1 MCTEAEDRLH
11 CACFTG
17 HRPEKL
23 RQTEQEVCI
32 RLDREIQSAVENG
45 FHTFITGMARGVD
58 LWAAELVLQLRAQG
72 CAVRLVCASSYEGFE
87 RSWSAGW
94 QSQYRA
100 VLQRADQVHF
110 ICLGYSR
117 ACFQR
122 RNEWMVDHAA
132 LVIAAFNGQPGGTK
146 NTLDDA
152 MRKGTV
158 CRNLLADCLRD
169 AP

>member
-1 MCTEAEDRLH
+1 MTL
-11 CACFTG
+11 
-17 HRPEKL
+17 P
-23 RQTEQEVCI
+23 
-32 RLDREIQSAVENG
+32 
-45 FHTFITGMARGVD
+45 
-58 LWAAELVLQLRAQG
+58 
-72 CAVRLVCASSYEGFE
+72 YEGFE

-94 QSQYRA
+94 QSWYRA

-146 NTLDDA
+146 KYAGLRHA
-152 MRKGTV
+152 EGRCLPESA
-158 CRNLLADCLRD
+158 CRLPA
-169 AP
+169 